1 MTTLEDVLDQYLF
14 KSTSTSERGTKF
26 ERLVQSF
33 LKVDTQW
40 SALYDEVWTWN
51 QWPEHHG
58 HDTGIDLVAR
68 ERDTG
73 RLVAV
78 QCKFYDSGTTIQ
90 KQHIDSFLSESG
102 KHPFAGR
109 LVVTTTDKWG
119 PNAEQAISR
128 QQIPVQRI
136 GLTDL
141 LDSSIDWSLFD
152 PETPAAL
159 TVKARKELMA
169 HQRTALE
176 KVRDGLALADRG
188 KLVMACGTG
197 KTLTS
202 LRIAEDLVPLGGSVL
217 FLVPSIALL
226 SQALKEW
233 SIEAQHSLRAFAV
246 CSDSKAGQFE
256 EDITTVDLPIPPTTS
271 AARLAAAAGD
281 GKAHGRLTVVFSTY
295 QSIDVIAQA
304 QAQGLGAFDLV
315 ICDEAHRTTG
325 VTLAGEDAEE
335 SAFVKVHDA
344 AYLQAAKRLYMTA
357 TPRIYDDASKAK
369 AGQAQAVVASM
380 DNEDQYGKELYRLG
394 FGEAVTR
401 NLLTDYKVL
410 VLAVDEG
417 TISRTMQASLTD
429 PANSELKLDDVAKIV
444 GCWNGLA
451 KRGATEH
458 DFGADPEPMRR
469 AVAFSR
475 SIKDSRRFTERFAS
489 IVADYQQYTGLRDEV
504 AENPDEFPLLPAAV
518 EHVDGSYNMV
528 ARNGLLAWLKAEDPD
543 GGCRILSNA
552 KCLSE
557 GVDVPA
563 LDAVLFLNPRKSQV
577 DVVQSVGRVMR
588 RSPGKKYGYIILP
601 IVVPAGVSPEDALR
615 DNERYRVVW
624 EVLQA
629 LRAHDERFDA
639 MVNKIELNKARDA
652 RINVIGIGGPEP
664 DEHST
669 NAADKGTQGWFD
681 LDALGDFRAAL
692 YAKLVQKVGSRR
704 YWEQWAADVAVI
716 AEKHR
721 ERLVG
726 LLAAGH
732 AADEFEHFH
741 AALRANLNESIS
753 REDAIDMLSQH
764 LITAPVFSA
773 LFADYDFATH
783 NPVSQVMEHMLQAL
797 EGTNLEAETASL
809 DAFYESVRGR
819 VAGID
824 NAAGR
829 QTIIKDLYERFFKL
843 AFPRAADQLGIV
855 YTPVEIVDFI
865 IRSVDHL
872 LRAEFGASL
881 SDEGVHVLDPFT
893 GTGTFIVR
901 LIQSGLIAPHDL
913 ARKYATELHANE
925 IMLLAYYIAAINIES
940 AYHDAIREAV
950 DPGEPYRPFDGIV
963 LTDTFQ
969 MHEDGD
975 LDDGAVFTANSDRVI
990 AQRAL
995 DIRVIIGNPPY
1006 SVGQTS
1012 ANDNAANL
1020 KYATL
1025 DAKIAA
1031 TYDARSSAK
1040 LRKSLLDSY
1049 VRAIRWASDRVG
1061 DQGVIGFVTNGGF
1074 IDSNSADGL
1083 RKTLADEFASVYVYN
1098 LRGNQRSAGEQS
1110 RREGGKVFGAG
1121 SRNTVAITFL
1131 IKRQSHRGRALLR
1144 YRDIGDYLTRE
1155 EKLRVIGESTIDAL
1169 NWSEITPNEAGDW
1182 TNQRSGD
1189 FGAFTPVADRQE
1201 PGLLAVFSGGIK
1213 TNRDSWVY
1221 SYSEAELVGHVKAMI
1236 AEYNSQL
1243 AQFAAECSRSGVRD
1257 RRTAYGAFI
1266 QRDPRRISWDGTLEH
1281 DFIQGKAARFEPSH
1295 VRVGAYRP
1303 FTRQRVYFDR
1313 QLNNSVY
1320 RQPSLFPSATLRN
1333 VGFQVVAPGSDKP
1346 FSVLAVDLL
1355 PDLSVWG
1362 SGPSQFFPRWTYE
1375 KVEGEAA
1382 TQGAF
1387 DWSDT
1392 EVVDGC
1398 RRIDNVT
1405 DACLRQYRTWYG
1417 PDVTKDEIFS
1427 FLYGFLHSPDYR
1439 VRFAAD
1445 LKRTLPRIPRIAADD
1460 FAFFVTAGRR
1470 LLDVHIGYEDAEPYP
1485 LTITGDQP
1493 AGPGSA
1499 DRYEWFRVEKL
1510 RWGGKGR
1517 DADKST
1523 IFYNPRITVSGIPDA
1538 AHRYMLG
1545 SRSALEWVIDRY
1557 RVTTDKASGITNDP
1571 NDWSREVGNPR
1582 YILDLIAK
1590 VTTVSVETMRIVD
1603 GLPPLRVHEDQS

>member
-1 MTTLEDVLDQYLF
+1 MTTLEDILDEYLF
-14 KSTSTSERGTKF
+14 KSTSTAERGAKF

-33 LKVDTQW
+33 LRIDTQW
-40 SALYDEVWTWN
+40 SALYDEVWTWM
-51 QWPEHHG
+51 QWPDHQG

-73 RLVAV
+73 HLVAV
-78 QCKFYDSGTTIQ
+78 QCKFYDPGTTIY

-119 PNAEQAISR
+119 PNAEQAIHH

-141 LDSSIDWSLFD
+141 LDSSIDWSQFD
-152 PETPAAL
+152 PGMPTAL

-176 KVRDGLALADRG
+176 LVTEGLETAHRG

-197 KTLTS
+197 KTFTS
-202 LRIAEDLVPLGGSVL
+202 LRIAEAMVPLGGSVL

-233 SIEAQHSLRAFAV
+233 SIEAEHSQRHFAV
-246 CSDSKAGQFE
+246 CSDTKAGQFE

-281 GKAHGRLTVVFSTY
+281 QKAAGRLTVVFSTY
-295 QSIDVIAQA
+295 QSIDVVAQA
-304 QAQGLGAFDLV
+304 QAQGLGQFDLV

-325 VTLAGEDAEE
+325 VTLAGQPDE
-335 SAFVKVHDA
+335 SAFVRVHDA
-344 AYLQAAKRLYMTA
+344 AYLRAAKRLYMTA

-380 DNEDQYGKELYRLG
+380 DDDALYGKELYRLG

-458 DFGADPEPMRR
+458 DFATDPEPMRS

-475 SIKDSRRFTERFAS
+475 SIKDSRRFTERFAD
-489 IVADYQQYTGLRDEV
+489 IVADYQQYSGLRDET
-504 AENPDEFPLLPAAV
+504 ASEPGTDRLLPAAV
-518 EHVDGSYNMV
+518 EHVDGGFNMV
-528 ARNGLLAWLKAEDPD
+528 ARNGLLAWLKSEDPD
-543 GGCRILSNA
+543 GGCRILSNVR
-552 KCLSE
+552 CLSE

-588 RSPGKKYGYIILP
+588 RAPGKKYGYIILP
-601 IVVPAGVSPEDALR
+601 IVVPAGVRPEDALR
-615 DNERYRVVW
+615 DNERFRVVW

-639 MVNKIELNKARDA
+639 MVNKIELNTARDQ

-664 DEHST
+664 DEHSGSGET
-669 NAADKGTQGWFD
+669 VRGSQGWFD
-681 LDALGDFRAAL
+681 LDALGDFRQAL
-692 YAKLVQKVGSRR
+692 YAKIVQKVGSRR

-726 LLAAGH
+726 LLAADH
-732 AADEFEHFH
+732 AAAEFEEFH
-741 AALRANLNESIS
+741 AALRANLNESIG
-753 REDAIDMLSQH
+753 RDDAIDMLSQH
-764 LITAPVFSA
+764 LITAPIFGA
-773 LFADYDFATH
+773 LFADFDFATH
-783 NPVSQVMEHMLQAL
+783 NPVSQVMDQMLRAL
-797 EGTNLEAETASL
+797 EGTNLEAETAPL
-809 DAFYESVRGR
+809 DAFYESVRAR

-865 IRSVDHL
+865 LRSVDHL
-872 LRAEFGASL
+872 LRTEFGASL

-893 GTGTFIVR
+893 GTGTFIAR
-901 LIQSGLIAPHDL
+901 LLQSGLIAPHDL
-913 ARKYATELHANE
+913 ARKYASELHANE

-940 AYHDAIREAV
+940 TYHDAIREAHAAEV
-950 DPGEPYRPFDGIV
+950 PYAPFDGIV

-975 LDDGAVFTANSDRVI
+975 LDDGQVFARNGDRVM

-995 DIRVIIGNPPY
+995 DIRVIVGNPPY
-1006 SVGQTS
+1006 SVGQTA
-1012 ANDNAANL
+1012 ANDTAQNL

-1025 DAKIAA
+1025 DSKIEL
-1031 TYDARSSAK
+1031 TYAARSSAGLK
-1040 LRKSLLDSY
+1040 RNLYDSY

-1061 DQGVIGFVTNGGF
+1061 DHGIIGFVTNGGF

-1083 RKTLADEFASVYVYN
+1083 RKSLIHEFAAIYAYN
-1098 LRGNQRSAGEQS
+1098 LRGNQRTAGEVS
-1110 RREGGKVFGAG
+1110 RREGGKVFGSG
-1121 SRNTVAITFL
+1121 SRNAVAITFL
-1131 IKRQSHRGRALLR
+1131 VKRPDHSGPATLH
-1144 YRDIGDYLTRE
+1144 YRDIGDYLGRE
-1155 EKLRVIGESTIDAL
+1155 DKLRIIGESMLDSLDWTTIA
-1169 NWSEITPNEAGDW
+1169 PNDAGDW
-1182 TNQRSGD
+1182 INQRGD
-1189 FGAFTPVADRQE
+1189 EFDRFTALT
-1201 PGLLAVFSGGIK
+1201 GSAASAVFAQGGPGIS
-1213 TNRDSWVY
+1213 TNRDAYLYASTPKSALENAVSMRLAYNEAAALVRVAVEQGADAGDAVAEAQAALAARVSW
-1221 SYSEAELVGHVKAMI
+1221 
-1236 AEYNSQL
+1236 
-1243 AQFAAECSRSGVRD
+1243 SRSLTARLRRAEPLPVR
-1257 RRTAYGAFI
+1257 GAPTI
-1266 QRDPRRISWDGTLEH
+1266 R
-1281 DFIQGKAARFEPSH
+1281 A
-1295 VRVGAYRP
+1295 AYRP
-1303 FTRQRVYFDR
+1303 FSPQWLYLDESMVEAFGAVARVTGPERRRTPAIAMTGPASGDAF
-1313 QLNNSVY
+1313 
-1320 RQPSLFPSATLRN
+1320 A
-1333 VGFQVVAPGSDKP
+1333 
-1346 FSVLAVDLL
+1346 VLATDLL
-1355 PDLSVWG
+1355 PNLHFMNSGSVM
-1362 SGPSQFFPRWTYE
+1362 PRWTYE
-1375 KVEGEAA
+1375 SVADA
-1382 TQGAF
+1382 HRTQGALALPG
-1387 DWSDT
+1387 D
-1392 EVVDGC
+1392 EVVDGH
-1398 RRIDNVT
+1398 RRIDNIT
-1405 DACLRQYRTWYG
+1405 DSTLSRYRRWYG
-1417 PDVTKDEIFS
+1417 GDVSKDAVFA
-1427 FLYGFLHSPDYR
+1427 FVYGLLHSPDYR
-1439 VRFAAD
+1439 ERFAPD
-1445 LKRTLPRIPRIAADD
+1445 LRRSLPRIPRVDAPD
-1460 FAFFVTAGRR
+1460 FAAFSDAGER
-1470 LLDVHIGYEDAEPYP
+1470 LLDLHIDYEDVEPYP
-1485 LTITGDQP
+1485 LEIAGGQP
-1493 AGPGSA
+1493 SGLGSG

-1510 RWGGKGR
+1510 HWAGKGR
-1517 DADKST
+1517 AVDKSA
-1523 IFYNPRITVSGIPDA
+1523 IVYNPRITVSGVPDD

-1545 SRSALEWVIDRY
+1545 SRSALEWVMDRY

-1582 YILDLIAK
+1582 HILDLIAK

-1603 GLPPLRVHEDQS
+1603 ALPPLRIADDQS